1 MVLLDRASYLDAMQL
16 PADPDVIPRQA
27 VPILS
32 RRRQWSCDLLRRRP
46 PGRPAGCIPI
56 RSDQVKDPDP
66 ATYCQSLVAATG
78 GWPTFN
84 SPDLETVY
92 VWPVR
97 PIDDLTIT
105 VRNLSN
111 EASAAQTRVSMSWS
125 EWGIGLP
132 RQQISSGHVDLAR
145 SGFSGSEQK
154 ISLATPPALKAA
166 GRFGIFAE
174 VVHPYDRDRTN
185 NSGEQTV
192 DGFRTSAGRSQQFV
206 IPIRNPTSV
215 AARIDLRAGPSA
227 VAGWATLAPAS
238 VVLNPGAQTNVVAT
252 ITVPAGVPAAPAIL
266 IGATID
272 ILARIGGQ
280 LIGGVSIL
288 IGLDA

>member
-1 MVLLDRASYLDAMQL
+1 MQL
-16 PADPDVIPRQA
+16 PVDPGVTERRGSR
-27 VPILS
+27 ILAGWPS
-32 RRRQWSCDLLRRRP
+32 WSCDLLRRRP
-46 PGRPAGCIPI
+46 PGRPAGCIPL

-66 ATYCQSLVAATG
+66 ATYCQALVASTG

-97 PIDDLTIT
+97 PIDELTMT
-105 VRNLSN
+105 LRNLSS
-111 EASAAQTRVSMSWS
+111 EASATQTRIALTWS

-132 RQQISSGHVDLAR
+132 RQAISSGYVDLAR
-145 SGFSGSEQK
+145 AGFAGSEQK

-166 GRFGIFAE
+166 ARFGIFAE

-185 NSGEQTV
+185 NAGEQTV
-192 DGFRTSAGRSQQFV
+192 DGFQTSAGRSKQFV
-206 IPIRNPTSV
+206 IPVRNPTGA
-215 AARIDLRAGPSA
+215 AARIDVQAGPSA
-227 VAGWATLAPAS
+227 VAGWATIAPSS
-238 VVLNPGAQTNVVAT
+238 VVLNAGAQTNVVAT
-252 ITVPAGVPAAPAIL
+252 ITVPPGVPPAPALL

-272 ILARIGGQ
+272 IVAGIGGQ